1 MVALLVAIT
10 VLVVVSGAET
20 IHIFRIRRLAALI
33 FGPGRRPGVLAV
45 VAPALRIMAVTAL
58 AWGLVTL
65 YQERPRTLETE
76 VVNESQRKH
85 VVLLLDVSPSM
96 RLIDA
101 GPDNVQSRAARA
113 RDLLASFFDRVPIQ
127 QYRVSLI
134 AFYDKAIP
142 VVIDTSDMEVI
153 MNALSDLPMHF
164 AFKGPKTNLFA
175 GLKTAAEI
183 CHPWNP
189 NSTTLIVVSDGDTV
203 PASSGMQRM
212 PASVSGVLVIGVGDP
227 VAGKFIDG
235 RHSRQD
241 VSTLRQVAARTGG
254 EFFNGNAS
262 QISSTLIRQLTSE
275 APKRRWQDLTSRDYA
290 LAAILVGSTI
300 LALLP
305 ILLHQ
310 FGSAWNPGT
319 QGIRKSTS
327 QSLPVATRVTV

>member
-1 MVALLVAIT
+1 MVALLTAIT
-10 VLVVVSGAET
+10 VLTVVSGAEM
-20 IHIFRIRRLAALI
+20 IHLFRIRRLAALV
-33 FGPGRRPGVLAV
+33 FGPGRRPTLLAV
-45 VAPALRIMAVTAL
+45 IAPALRVAAATAL

-65 YQERPRTLETE
+65 YQEKPRTLETAIAA
-76 VVNESQRKH
+76 ESQRKH

-96 RLIDA
+96 RLVDA
-101 GPDNVQSRAARA
+101 GPDNAQSRAHRA

-127 QYRVSLI
+127 QYKVSLI
-134 AFYDKAIP
+134 AFYDQAIP
-142 VVIDTSDMEVI
+142 VVIDTSDLEVI

-175 GLKTAAEI
+175 GLKTAFGI

-189 NSTTLIVVSDGDTV
+189 ASTTLIIVSDGDTV
-203 PASSGMQRM
+203 PATGMPRM
-212 PASVSGVLVIGVGDP
+212 PDSISSVLVIGVGDP

-262 QISSTLIRQLTSE
+262 QISSDLIRQLVAET
-275 APKRRWQDLTSRDYA
+275 AKRRWQDLTSRDYA
-290 LAAILVGSTI
+290 LLAIIVGTSVM
-300 LALLP
+300 ALLP

-310 FGSAWNPGT
+310 FGSQWQP
-319 QGIRKSTS
+319 GIRRRA
-327 QSLPVATRVTV
+327 SLDSPDVRVLPSVAP